1 MAITFRSFS
10 IINMSFVCEV
20 ADCGKILSS
29 KSNLTRHI
37 RSCHMKIKNY
47 QCEICFKSL
56 SSSQNLRKHMFL
68 HRSDQEE
75 SKVIETGEIC
85 RDIEVPKL
93 TDLLEQSKD
102 PDLKPLLKIVKL
114 YLCTNHVLNDQ

>member
-1 MAITFRSFS
+1 
-10 IINMSFVCEV
+10 
-20 ADCGKILSS
+20 
-29 KSNLTRHI
+29 
-37 RSCHMKIKNY
+37 MKIKNY

-75 SKVIETGEIC
+75 GNVTEAGEIC

-93 TDLLEQSKD
+93 TDLLEHSKD